1 MAQIIKHRRGSL
13 ESVQGATK
21 RAGELLVVTGS
32 TGITANNGDSILFI
46 GIDGSTATP
55 ANKVLQGTTVPD
67 LSGASYDTSID
78 GIPYYDTAAQKLYI
92 LNKGGNVEV
101 KATANTGGTGIV
113 SGSSQ
118 VTALLP
124 TGTVSGSSQVN
135 ISDTNGYS
143 SIDNRISDNDTD
155 ITALQ
160 GRLDTAETDIENLQ
174 GDVSNHETR
183 ISDLETFSASL
194 DGGFVTQNEL
204 GSATGAL
211 ETTINN
217 LSTAD
222 IAEDSSNLYYTNN
235 RVQAKIEAVGV
246 FSSSA
251 QVDLAGVQGDT
262 DDVTEGSS
270 NLYYTDARVQS
281 KIEAVG
287 VFSGS
292 AQVQIDS
299 VTGFTAFSSSADS
312 RLVSLEDAIGEGS
325 NIDGRLTALE
335 SFSGSQEEKDSTLAT
350 YTGSV
355 DNDLTEL
362 FSTAS
367 NHEGRID
374 DLETFQDNVESAI
387 TLDGQNVTINGN
399 FTVAG
404 TQTIVDSTTVQIG
417 DNIIEL
423 NGSAAANGG
432 LLVKDAT
439 NPNTVSGSLLWDSA
453 NDYWKAG
460 AEGAESKVLV
470 AGGDGVVSGSAQI
483 TAADT
488 VGFSTSVKTEL
499 NSNTVISGS
508 SQVNADSITNF
519 DSNVKDKM
527 NVEGVISG
535 SSQVNADSI
544 TNFDENVLAYNN
556 SVNVISGSSQVTIGD
571 TTGYTAFSSSIATS
585 ISASV
590 AASTWENLNG
600 KPGGIVSGS
609 SQVVDYLDA
618 QNVNLG
624 GISGSSL
631 NITGNAKIDGNV
643 VIGGNITVGD
653 ANTDT
658 VSFSADLTS
667 DILVGTD
674 NTYDLGSS
682 TKGFANV
689 YANNLYGNVIST
701 NGVISGSSQVN
712 ADSITNFD
720 SNVKDKLNA
729 DNVVS
734 GSQQIIDL
742 LPTGVVSGSSQ
753 LNNTTISGATLTSV
767 QASGSFTGSFFGD
780 GSGLTGLVSSLDI
793 AGDTGTDTIDLLTDT
808 LTISGGE
815 GIDVEVSNN
824 TITISAEDASSSNK
838 GVASFSSDDFSVSS
852 GDVSIKDGG
861 VRAVNLNSDVA
872 GTGIMLDGVDNSIS
886 VEYGSTS
893 GTAVEGNT
901 SLVVQGTANEIEIS
915 GGSITLGAGG
925 TVTVGLPN
933 EVTIQ
938 TGSIAGDLSVG
949 NDLTVVGNLFVQ
961 GTTTTVDSTT
971 IQLGDNIIELNGSGA
986 ANGGLLVKDATNP
999 NTASG
1004 SLLWDSTNDYWKGG
1018 ALGSE
1023 KEFARIDSTLT
1034 ANTVLKIDANGLLV
1048 DSVLTDD
1055 GVDATFS
1062 GDLIVEG
1069 LSASAFLYTDA
1080 NKMVS
1085 AIVPQNAGDMI
1096 QWDGSSFVA
1105 SNTVDGGTF

>member
-55 ANKVLQGTTVPD
+55 ANKVLQGSTVPD

-78 GIPYYDTAAQKLYI
+78 GIPYYNTTTEKLYI

-118 VTALLP
+118 VTELLP
-124 TGTVSGSSQVN
+124 AGSVSGSSQVT
-135 ISDTNGYS
+135 ISDTTGYSTFSS
-143 SIDNRISDNDTD
+143 SIDSRILENAGD
-155 ITALQ
+155 ITDNSNDITELFS
-160 GRLDTAETDIENLQ
+160 TA
-174 GDVSNHETR
+174 SNHETR
-183 ISDLETFSASL
+183 VDALEAFSASL
-194 DGGFVTQNEL
+194 DSGFVTQNEL

-211 ETTINN
+211 ETTIAE
-217 LSTAD
+217 LTTAD
-222 IAEDSSNLYYTNN
+222 IAEDSSALYYTND
-235 RVQAKIEAVGV
+235 RVQAKIEAVGL

-251 QVDLAGVQGDT
+251 QVDLEGVQGDT
-262 DDVTEGSS
+262 DDVNEGAN
-270 NLYYTDARVQS
+270 NLYYTNDRVQA

-299 VTGFTAFSSSADS
+299 VTGFSTYSSSVDT

-355 DNDLTEL
+355 DNNLTEL
-362 FSTAS
+362 FATAS
-367 NHEGRID
+367 DHETRID
-374 DLETFQDNVESAI
+374 DLETFQSDVETAI
-387 TLDGQNVTINGN
+387 TFDGENITINGN
-399 FTVAG
+399 FTVSG

-439 NPNTVSGSLLWDSA
+439 NPNTVSGSLLWDST

-470 AGGDGVVSGSAQI
+470 AGGDSVVSGSAQI

-488 VGFSTSVKTEL
+488 VGFTTSVKDKLDAEG
-499 NSNTVISGS
+499 VISGS

-519 DSNVKDKM
+519 DSNVKDKL

-544 TNFDENVLAYNN
+544 TNFDSNVLDYNN
-556 SVNVISGSSQVTIGD
+556 SLNVISGSSQVTISA
-571 TTGYTAFSSSIATS
+571 TTGYNDFSSSIATS

-590 AASTWENLNG
+590 ASSTWANLNG
-600 KPGGIVSGS
+600 KPAGIVSGS
-609 SQVVDYLDA
+609 SQVVDYLDGE
-618 QNVNLG
+618 NVNLG

-658 VSFSADLTS
+658 ISFSADLTS

-674 NTYDLGSS
+674 NTYDLGSAS
-682 TKGFANV
+682 EKFANV
-689 YANNLYGNVIST
+689 YAHNLYGQINAT
-701 NGVISGSSQVN
+701 NGIISGSSQVN

-720 SNVKDKLNA
+720 TNVKDKLNA

-734 GSQQIIDL
+734 GSAQVIAL

-753 LNNTTISGATLTSV
+753 LNNTTIAGATLTTV

-815 GIDVEVSNN
+815 GIDVDVTNN

-838 GVASFSSDDFSVSS
+838 GVASFSSDDFSVTS
-852 GDVSIKDGG
+852 GDVTIKDGG

-872 GTGIMLDGVDNSIS
+872 GTGILLDGVDNSIS
-886 VEYGSTS
+886 VDFGSAA
-893 GTAVEGNT
+893 GQVVEGDT
-901 SLVVQGTANEIEIS
+901 SLTVQGTANEIEIS
-915 GGSITLGAGG
+915 GGSITLGSGG
-925 TVTVGLPN
+925 TVTVGLPDY
-933 EVTIQ
+933 VSIQ
-938 TGSIAGDLSVG
+938 TGSIEGDLSVG

-1004 SLLWDSTNDYWKGG
+1004 SLLWDSTNDFWKGG

-1023 KEFARIDSTLT
+1023 KEFARIDTSLT
-1034 ANTVLKIDANGLLV
+1034 SNSVLKVDANGLLV
-1048 DSVLTDD
+1048 DSVLSDD
-1055 GVDATFS
+1055 GTDATFS
-1062 GDLIVEG
+1062 GDLTISG
-1069 LSASAFLYTDA
+1069 LSDANSFLYADA
-1080 NKMVS
+1080 NKQLT
-1085 AIVPQNAGDMI
+1085 AIAPQNAGDMI
-1096 QWDGSSFVA
+1096 QWNGSSFVA